1 MSAVLPDMAAAA
13 YERSQHLSVL
23 DAEGSPHPKHN
34 YLKIGDT
41 LEKFKAEFLP
51 LSPLI
56 DPRGRKILIRRTN
69 FPKFLNLRHK
79 DEKKQKRAHTI
90 LEEIE
95 AGSFVETDYF
105 FEQDRL
111 QSLFWIPDVI
121 CKPDTIYKKK
131 RGFGVVEAEEIYVK
145 VYKKQ
150 NVGSPVKVVFTHRVK
165 GSKKQDWVVISSYFT
180 SRSTAKLYNT
190 EGEPLWPI
198 K

>member
-1 MSAVLPDMAAAA
+1 
-13 YERSQHLSVL
+13 VL
-23 DAEGSPHPKHN
+23 DAEGSPHPQHN

-56 DPRGRKILIRRTN
+56 DPRGRKILIRKTN
-69 FPKFLNLRHK
+69 FPKFLNLRPK
-79 DEKKQKRAHTI
+79 DEKNQKRAHTI

-121 CKPDTIYKKK
+121 CKPDAIYKKK
-131 RGFGVVEAEEIYVK
+131 GGFGVVEAEEVYVK

-165 GSKKQDWVVISSYFT
+165 GSRGQDWIVISSYFT
-180 SRSTAKLYNT
+180 SRSTAKLYT
-190 EGEPLWPI
+190 DGEPLWPI